1 MFWKAVREQINIF
14 LYDRKKQ
21 VFWLL
26 SFITPIVILAGVLI
40 LLYEYGFNPELKT
53 SVWFNRIFN
62 IIVNVLFI
70 RFLVRYVFSRQ
81 PIGFIRANAFESVVY
96 FLLLLDFVFYL
107 FFSQPLW
114 FSVFNGLTHNGYIKL
129 IRYFF
134 IIILLIEIGRG
145 TYVFNVVKL
154 NPAALLAL
162 SFVIL
167 IVTGA
172 LLLRMPEMTI
182 GGTITWVDAF
192 FTSTSA
198 CCVTGLT
205 VQDTGTFFTFKGQ
218 IVIMILF
225 LIGGLNMLTIATF
238 IGSLYHQT
246 GSLHVA
252 GVIKG
257 FLDTDQ
263 TANLQSILRNVILYA
278 FVIQLIGAVVIF
290 LSWGN
295 STSFVDFADRMF
307 YSVFHSISAFN
318 NAGFSLFTDG
328 LFNENVRFQYLIH
341 IEIAFL
347 IVVGGL
353 GFLVLQDI
361 FAIENR
367 RNRKKHPWKRYQI
380 NTHLV
385 LLITVILIIGGS
397 LLFFVFEYNNAL
409 KEHSFA
415 GKIVTAFFQSVT
427 TRTAGFN
434 TVDTAL
440 LTRSSVLLFLVL
452 MFIGASPGSTG
463 GGIKTTTIAVAFK
476 AAWANIRGREHVEF
490 FKRNISW
497 NYVNKTYAVLFSA
510 FAFII
515 LFSFIL
521 VLAEP
526 NFSLKE
532 LFFELVSAFGTVGL
546 SMGITSEL
554 SVTGKLIIITSMFV
568 GRIGFLTLGL
578 ALTRKVMYTKYRYP
592 NGKLMIG

>member
-1 MFWKAVREQINIF
+1 MFLKAIREQINIF
-14 LYDRKKQ
+14 LFDNKKH
-21 VFWLL
+21 VFKLL
-26 SFITPIVILAGVLI
+26 SFITPLVILAGALI
-40 LLYEYGFNPELKT
+40 LVYEYGFNLQMKT
-53 SVWFNRIFN
+53 SVWLNRSISV
-62 IIVNVLFI
+62 IVNLLVVRFFI
-70 RFLVRYVFSRQ
+70 RYVFSRQ
-81 PIGFIRANAFESVVY
+81 FIGFFKANAFESVIY
-96 FLLLLDFVFYL
+96 FSLLINFLFYL
-107 FFSQPLW
+107 FVTQPL
-114 FSVFNGLTHNGYIKL
+114 FLYVSEELTHIGYIKL

-134 IIILLIEIGRG
+134 IVILLIELGRG

-154 NPAALLAL
+154 NPASLLAL

-167 IVTGA
+167 IVAGA
-172 LLLRMPEMTI
+172 LLLRMPEMTV
-182 GGTITWVDAF
+182 GRTISWVDAF

-218 IVIMILF
+218 MVIMILF

-263 TANLQSILRNVILYA
+263 TSNLQSILRNVILYA
-278 FVIQLIGAVVIF
+278 FVIQVVGAVVIF
-290 LSWGN
+290 LSWG
-295 STSFVDFADRMF
+295 SAKSFIDFSDRMF

-318 NAGFSLFTDG
+318 NAGFSLFIDG

-341 IEIAFL
+341 IEIAVL

-367 RNRKKHPWKRYQI
+367 RSRKKHPWKRYQI

-385 LLITVILIIGGS
+385 LLITAILIVGGS

-434 TVDTAL
+434 TVDTTL

-452 MFIGASPGSTG
+452 MIIGASPGSTG

-476 AAWANIRGREHVEF
+476 AAWANFRGREHVEF

-521 VLAEP
+521 ILAEP

-592 NGKLMIG
+592 NGRLMIG